1 MRGPVTLVS
10 GRHRRITI
18 VECPQEMSAMLDL
31 AKIADLVLL
40 LVDASYGFELETFEF
55 INILQV
61 HGFPRVI
68 GVLTHLD
75 SFKENKQLR
84 KVKKSMKHRFWAELY
99 DGAKLFYLSGL
110 QYGRY
115 HRIEIQNL
123 ARFIAVQKTP
133 ILSWRQ
139 SHPYILALRWED
151 QTDPTLAEAAPRRL
165 DLYGY
170 VYGARFREGFE
181 VHLPG
186 VGDFNIASIKQLTDP
201 CPAPQ
206 ETEAARKK
214 DLNRKDD
221 KPKKNNALRTL
232 AERHR
237 IVYAPGSDIG
247 SITVD
252 SEAMYIYVPD
262 QQAGFTPKEKE
273 ENGSELPEAVRLVR
287 ALQSDAS
294 LDKGQSALRLVGN
307 TTVRMDETQA
317 DLGAVRRPAPGSVEI
332 SAQETDGA
340 EEEEEESEVD
350 EPEEA
355 RFGVARAGS
364 AALQPSTAAGRHDL
378 WQRLEA
384 G

>member
-1 MRGPVTLVS
+1 MGGPVTLVS
-10 GRHRRITI
+10 GRHRRLTI
-18 VECPQEMSAMLDL
+18 IECPQEMSAMLDL

-40 LVDASYGFELETFEF
+40 LIDASYGFELETFEF

-84 KVKKSMKHRFWAELY
+84 KVKKTMKHRFWAELY

-115 HRIEIQNL
+115 HRLEIQNL
-123 ARFIAVQKTP
+123 ARFIAVQKAP

-151 QTDPTLAEAAPRRL
+151 QTDPTLAETAPRRV

-170 VYGARFREGFE
+170 VYGGRLREGLE

-186 VGDFNIASIKQLTDP
+186 VGDFNVAGIKKLSDP
-201 CPAPQ
+201 CPPPM
-206 ETEAARKK
+206 ETEAERRKAAARKP
-214 DLNRKDD
+214 DE
-221 KPKKNNALRTL
+221 KPKTKNALRTL

-237 IVYAPGSDIG
+237 VVYAPGSDIG

-252 SEAMYIYVPD
+252 SEAGDPVD
-262 QQAGFTPKEKE
+262 LWLCAQAVDTPKKALLIGRKWINHEILG
-273 ENGSELPEAVRLVR
+273 NGCVFR
-287 ALQSDAS
+287 QT
-294 LDKGQSALRLVGN
+294 K
-307 TTVRMDETQA
+307 
-317 DLGAVRRPAPGSVEI
+317 
-332 SAQETDGA
+332 
-340 EEEEEESEVD
+340 
-350 EPEEA
+350 
-355 RFGVARAGS
+355 
-364 AALQPSTAAGRHDL
+364 
-378 WQRLEA
+378 
-384 G
+384 